1 MVSLIFAWINDWTNG
16 WVNNR
21 EAGDL
26 RRHRRHYDVTVMLTL
41 VMIAISFYTA
51 FSLCIQFL
59 LQEEVGRLVLLERS
73 VIHEKN
79 LRKIRIKTFSTTHDG
94 LWWRVLCARRGAWK
108 YTFSYQILL
117 GVWKWTLG
125 GWKYKYSHQK
135 SRAWEWLWTR
145 GDWRCSFWYQKSQPW
160 ELQWTRDDW
169 KYSLSHKK
177 SHRWLWRWNLYF
189 GRPWCLQRTWHES
202 NVVMCRFGDAHPSQR
217 AFPVY
222 WEKTSL

>member
-1 MVSLIFAWINDWTNG
+1 MQQAINWTNRDQKWETIG
-16 WVNNR
+16 NRVNEQKKAR
-21 EAGDL
+21 ITCKVILWQKLAMAKGIIKIIL
-26 RRHRRHYDVTVMLTL
+26 LTL
-41 VMIAISFYTA
+41 VIIAISFYTA

-59 LQEEVGRLVLLERS
+59 LQEEIGRLLLLERAL
-73 VIHEKN
+73 IHEKN

-108 YTFSYQILL
+108 YTFSYQMLL

-160 ELQWTRDDW
+160 E
-169 KYSLSHKK
+169 
-177 SHRWLWRWNLYF
+177 
-189 GRPWCLQRTWHES
+189 
-202 NVVMCRFGDAHPSQR
+202 
-217 AFPVY
+217 
-222 WEKTSL
+222 